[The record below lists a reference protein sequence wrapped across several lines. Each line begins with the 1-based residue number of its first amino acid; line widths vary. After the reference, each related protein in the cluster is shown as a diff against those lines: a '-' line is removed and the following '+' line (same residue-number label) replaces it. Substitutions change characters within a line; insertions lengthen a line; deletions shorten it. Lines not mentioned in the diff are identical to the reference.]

1 MDLSWEPEPTGGGE
15 PAVRAWRWVITLLSG
30 SGPESGVGRE
40 DEMGGDEQMDRKALV
55 FLRDGRVRVA
65 DAEDVNLL
73 PHAVEIGLRRRDPA
87 SRTSDLDVFPWGE
100 VARVYVGI
108 AVLRQGQ
115 WLPEIDVAEKTW
127 QKGDLI

>member
-1 MDLSWEPEPTGGGE
+1 
-15 PAVRAWRWVITLLSG
+15 
-30 SGPESGVGRE
+30 
-40 DEMGGDEQMDRKALV
+40 MGGDEQMDRKALV

-65 DAEDVNLL
+65 DAEDVSLL

-87 SRTSDLDVFPWGE
+87 DRTSDLDVFPWGE

-115 WLPEIDVAEKTW
+115 WLPEVDVAEKTW
-127 QKGDLI
+127 QRGDLI

>member
-1 MDLSWEPEPTGGGE
+1 
-15 PAVRAWRWVITLLSG
+15 LLSKLIW
-30 SGPESGVGRE
+30 PESGVDRE

-65 DAEDVNLL
+65 DAEDISLL
-73 PHAVEIGLRRRDPA
+73 PHAVEIALRRRDPA
-87 SRTSDLDVFPWGE
+87 DRTPDLDVFPWGE

-108 AVLRQGQ
+108 AVLKQGQ
-115 WLPEIDVAEKTW
+115 WVPGIDVAEKTW